1 MGVAFEFFLVEWRLD
16 PVYIVNNWTDE
27 LLNLMVEKLT
37 ERKERELNAM
47 NGHKPEVSAEMLTAQ
62 SRGMVAMEKR

>member
-1 MGVAFEFFLVEWRLD
+1 MEWRLD

-47 NGHKPEVSAEMLTAQ
+47 NGNHSGAVTVSAETMQ
-62 SRGMVAMEKR
+62 AMSKGYIKVENR